1 MGNAAETP
9 ALLHVTSGTTGTPK
23 GALHV
28 HEAVVAH
35 HATAAHANDSSTC
48 GHEYIPC
55 APSGFQ
61 ITVIHVDRPAMIAI
75 DRRLWASAATT
86 ASGQV

>member
-1 MGNAAETP
+1 M
-9 ALLHVTSGTTGTPK
+9 
-23 GALHV
+23 
-28 HEAVVAH
+28 
-35 HATAAHANDSSTC
+35 
-48 GHEYIPC
+48 PC

-75 DRRLWASAATT
+75 DCRLCASAATT